1 IEKRYFHKQ
10 GNIVWSLLDVSLV
23 QDGQGNP
30 LHFISQIQEITARKE
45 SQKTLELQSVI
56 MHNMAGGVCL
66 IKASDLTIVYTNPKF
81 DEMFGYAEGELAGQ
95 SVGVINYVDTE
106 VTPDETVEDVVA
118 QLERDGEAKYEVYNK
133 KKDGRLFWCRVHT
146 SRFEHPEYGTVYVAV
161 QEDVTELKQAE
172 QALQATTNRLNFL
185 LNYSPVVI
193 FSSKPDGNYPAKFI

>member
-1 IEKRYFHKQ
+1 
-10 GNIVWSLLDVSLV
+10 
-23 QDGQGNP
+23 
-30 LHFISQIQEITARKE
+30 
-45 SQKTLELQSVI
+45 
-56 MHNMAGGVCL
+56 
-66 IKASDLTIVYTNPKF
+66 
-81 DEMFGYAEGELAGQ
+81 MFGYAEGELAGQ

-193 FSSKPDGNYPAKFI
+193 FSCKPYGDYEATFISENVKDVLGYESIAFLEDEEFWVHNLPPDELERVINSLANLFAHEFYFQEYRL